1 MRMALISEGVSQ
13 WAVTSAFLLVP
24 EQLLYCYFQ
33 WLYHLAT
40 HSSSSAPHLS
50 CTRKENQPPI
60 GYLKGV
66 SIIPSPCCLNPPQL
80 L

>member
-40 HSSSSAPHLS
+40 HSSKL
-50 CTRKENQPPI
+50 CPPSFL
-60 GYLKGV
+60 Y
-66 SIIPSPCCLNPPQL
+66 P
-80 L
+80 